1 MLINSQMR
9 ILYQSGIVLCGL
21 KTNDIS
27 PSLLISSLANQAKEY
42 RGE

>member
-9 ILYQSGIVLCGL
+9 ILHQSGIVLCGL
-21 KTNDIS
+21 KKNDITS
-27 PSLLISSLANQAKEY
+27 FLLISNLANQAMGY

>member
-9 ILYQSGIVLCGL
+9 ILHQSSIVLCGL
-21 KTNDIS
+21 KKNDIFL
-27 PSLLISSLANQAKEY
+27 PLLISNLANQAMGH

>member
-9 ILYQSGIVLCGL
+9 ILNQSGMQLCGL
-21 KTNDIS
+21 KKNDIFL
-27 PSLLISSLANQAKEY
+27 PLLISNLANQAMGH